1 MMERGS
7 QILRQDLEARGSQA
21 RPTTWRCAGTAHI
34 VAVLLVLSRLAFVL
48 GGCRFRRYR
57 LQSIPRI
64 MQCTGIVAA
73 VVCLLVELFQ
83 LNARIAADPSPLI
96 NGDIAPFEWA
106 GEALTPAHSRAGQ
119 SFSMVCLREAKIVD
133 TLCLISDAGLGMRLQ
148 SIFCQLSHGQCLLW
162 TLLWSSAAMSSSGP
176 GSSASPSFSFLLGK

>member
-1 MMERGS
+1 MPCCAQIHSRAKVSQGVHIRERGS
-7 QILRQDLEARGSQA
+7 ESLRYSWEARASQT
-21 RPTTWRCAGTAHI
+21 RPTLWRRAGTAHI

-57 LQSIPRI
+57 LQSMPRI

-73 VVCLLVELFQ
+73 VACLLVELFQ

-106 GEALTPAHSRAGQ
+106 GEAFGSR
-119 SFSMVCLREAKIVD
+119 SRLCRPVPLHMV
-133 TLCLISDAGLGMRLQ
+133 
-148 SIFCQLSHGQCLLW
+148 
-162 TLLWSSAAMSSSGP
+162 SG
-176 GSSASPSFSFLLGK
+176 